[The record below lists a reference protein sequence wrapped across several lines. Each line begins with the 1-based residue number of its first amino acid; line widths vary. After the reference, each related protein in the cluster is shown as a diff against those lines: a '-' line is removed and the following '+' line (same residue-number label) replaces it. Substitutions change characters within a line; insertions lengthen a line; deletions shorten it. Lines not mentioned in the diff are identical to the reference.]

1 MTLDADGTP
10 HLSSAWVGVE
20 DGEIVIGTLHDQ
32 RKLRNVRRDPRVAL
46 TVQSDVVN
54 QWGLREYLVINGT
67 GPRDGGW
74 GAGAAPA
81 ACPDLSR
88 TGRGVPG
95 DAGSAAGIRPPHHAR
110 THLRGRAVEDVAP
123 SAGSAQTAPPPTP
136 GDVAWVA
143 GISAAKAAVVALAID
158 AFVNSS
164 APRYSGKAM
173 RIRAIGYTG
182 GMLLVPLAWRVA
194 GRPQPYPR
202 ELDLAVT
209 LPLLVDA
216 GGNAIGIYRRAHI
229 DDLIHF
235 ADGATLA
242 SVAGALATPRVK
254 TSWEAAGVAALAG
267 IAAAG
272 IWEIAEWVG
281 LKLGAKGMDLTYDDT
296 MTDLAET
303 ASGALLGAAITLLR
317 HPSRLRKVP
326 GRTGDPVVAGS

>member
-1 MTLDADGTP
+1 MTPST
-10 HLSSAWVGVE
+10 
-20 DGEIVIGTLHDQ
+20 
-32 RKLRNVRRDPRVAL
+32 
-46 TVQSDVVN
+46 
-54 QWGLREYLVINGT
+54 
-67 GPRDGGW
+67 
-74 GAGAAPA
+74 
-81 ACPDLSR
+81 
-88 TGRGVPG
+88 
-95 DAGSAAGIRPPHHAR
+95 GSAS
-110 THLRGRAVEDVAP
+110 T
-123 SAGSAQTAPPPTP
+123 TPPPTP
-136 GDVAWVA
+136 GDVVWVA

-158 AFVNSS
+158 AFVNSN

-235 ADGATLA
+235 ADGATVA

-326 GRTGDPVVAGS
+326 GRQGDPVVTGS